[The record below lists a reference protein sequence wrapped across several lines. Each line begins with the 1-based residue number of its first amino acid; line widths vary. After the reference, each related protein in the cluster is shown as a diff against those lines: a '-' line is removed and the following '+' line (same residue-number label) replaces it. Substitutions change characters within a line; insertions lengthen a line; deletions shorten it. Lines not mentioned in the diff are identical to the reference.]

1 MCKTKYFRS
10 AIEVQDMWLLKHSVS
25 NALEALTHS
34 KSLEHIIRQWPSRST
49 LKSCRGIGQK
59 ASGKANEFW
68 ELGKMVWELREGKF
82 PIFNTGF
89 SFDFFTKT
97 FRKATKHQ
105 QTQPWNGGVPR
116 KQATTAISLASLHGR
131 RRTAFAGTSM
141 QRGAKGHW
149 LCLLSSKSKGFR
161 RKSDSKIWHEL

>member
-1 MCKTKYFRS
+1 
-10 AIEVQDMWLLKHSVS
+10 MWLLKHSVS

-68 ELGKMVWELREGKF
+68 ELGKMVWELREGQF
-82 PIFNTGF
+82 PTFNTGF

-105 QTQPWNGGVPR
+105 QTQPCNGGVPR
-116 KQATTAISLASLHGR
+116 KQATTTTSLASFHGR
-131 RRTAFAGTSM
+131 RRTAFAGTSAKSQGSLAVLTVFQI
-141 QRGAKGHW
+141 QRVQKKKW
-149 LCLLSSKSKGFR
+149 LNDMNCKIHFTATSNQLVVFFGLL
-161 RKSDSKIWHEL
+161 